1 MKWMRRFCF
10 GGMFLLAIANSVDAA
25 EPYRVLLLHSF
36 GPHFSP
42 WNTITPAFREELR
55 KQSAHPI
62 DLYEASLQGERTGT
76 SPAPEEGPF
85 IGYLNALLPAHD
97 LKLMVAMGAPAT
109 RFVLRNRAQLF
120 PSTPL
125 LIASSDVRTFSDL
138 TLTTNETAC
147 ATTYDPAVQIDAIL
161 KILPDTTD
169 IVVATGGSAT
179 EQFWTDAFRRS
190 FQRFSPPVTFHWLT
204 ALSADEMVKR
214 VAELPPRSV
223 IYYPTIRV
231 DARGAPQ
238 EGDAMLFRFIEL
250 GRAPIFTHV
259 DSHFGQGIV
268 GGPMFSSREIG
279 QSCAEAAVRILNGEA
294 PGDIKMPPVGL
305 AKPVYDWRQLQRW
318 HISES
323 LLPPGSSVQFRE
335 PTVWEQYRIPI
346 LAVIAALLL
355 QSLLIAWLIYEHRR
369 RQMAEADSMQRVNE
383 LARMNRF
390 ATAGEL
396 SASIAHE
403 IRQPLAAISVSGQA
417 GLRWLQRKVPDLD
430 EARNALE
437 AVIKETRHADDV
449 IKSVRAMFTRQST
462 ARSPVDL
469 NQLVRQVLALTARP
483 INSINIVLDAD
494 LAEDV
499 PPLVMADPVQLQ
511 QVILNLV
518 MNAVEAMSQAEP
530 GGRILQLWTE
540 VDHSAGTV
548 SVRVID
554 SGPRV
559 DPEVVKKIF
568 QPFFTTKSSG
578 MGMGLSICKTIVEG
592 HGGRLMASANNPHGM
607 EFQIILPLHQHG
619 KINRPEIVSAGA

>member
-1 MKWMRRFCF
+1 ML
-10 GGMFLLAIANSVDAA
+10 LLALANHVNAA

-55 KQSAHPI
+55 KQSTRPI

-85 IGYLNALLPAHD
+85 IGYLNALLPARD
-97 LKLMVAMGAPAT
+97 LKLIVAMGAPAT

-138 TLTTNETAC
+138 TLTANETAC
-147 ATTYDPAVQIDAIL
+147 ATTYDPTVQIDAIL
-161 KILPDTTD
+161 RILPDTTD

-179 EQFWTDAFRRS
+179 EKFWTDEFRQS
-190 FQRFSPPVTFHWLT
+190 FERFSPRVRFHWLT
-204 ALSADEMVKR
+204 DLSADEMVKL
-214 VAELPPRSV
+214 VSELPPRSV

-238 EGDAMLFRFIEL
+238 EGVAMLFRFIEL

-279 QSCAEAAVRILNGEA
+279 ESCAEAAVRILNGET
-294 PGDIKMPPVGL
+294 PGNIKMPPVGL

-323 LLPPGSSVQFRE
+323 VLPPGSSAQFRE
-335 PTVWEQYRIPI
+335 PTLWEEYRIPI

-355 QSLLIAWLIYEHRR
+355 QSALIAWLISEHRR
-369 RQMAEADSMQRVNE
+369 RQKAEADSMQRVNE
-383 LARMNRF
+383 LARMNL

-430 EARNALE
+430 ETRKALE
-437 AVIKETRHADDV
+437 AVIKESHHADDV

-462 ARSPVDL
+462 ARRPVDL
-469 NQLVRQVLALTARP
+469 NQLVRQVLALTARS
-483 INSINIVLDAD
+483 INSNNILLHRD

-499 PPLVMADPVQLQ
+499 PLLVMADPVQLQ

-518 MNAVEAMSQAEP
+518 MNAVEAMSHAEP
-530 GGRILQLWTE
+530 GGRVLQLQTK

-548 SVRVID
+548 SLRVLD
-554 SGPRV
+554 SGPPV
-559 DPEVVKKIF
+559 DPEVVQKMF

-578 MGMGLSICKTIVEG
+578 MGMGLSICKTIVEA
-592 HGGRLMASANNPHGM
+592 HGGRLTATANNPHGM
-607 EFQIILPLHQHG
+607 EFQIILPLHQHE
-619 KINRPEIVSAGA
+619 KTISPEMVSAGG